1 MNHCL
6 NCGKECTNKFCS
18 HECHQYYFN
27 HNEEYK
33 KAFIDKIKIGRR
45 LAEKEKIERLEKEN
59 EELFNRVE
67 ELESDK

>member
-1 MNHCL
+1 MKKSTNQCL
-6 NCGKECTNKFCS
+6 NCGKKCKNKFCS

-45 LAEKEKIERLEKEN
+45 LAEKEKK
-59 EELFNRVE
+59 
-67 ELESDK
+67 